1 MVHAQ
6 ALTPDITFDPNNTE
20 ATSFDRGENVSVL
33 GRPRPEY
40 QAGGLHLG
48 GFMVYPKVT
57 ASLAYDDNIYALQSG
72 AVGDE
77 IFTVAPE
84 VDFQSTWSRNSLAGY
99 IRAAQNEYFHYTSED
114 TTEYGAGLSGKYE
127 FGNASSGEANLT
139 GSVDWGH
146 YALPRSAEN
155 TGSQLSKNPIM
166 YDYTALDSQLSDT
179 FNRLRVSGRVDY
191 QLYDYFNGETP
202 GGDLVFEQGLN
213 HADTTFTGKAEYA
226 VSPNTAL
233 FLSTAYNL
241 KNYQLSPPA
250 VAYNSNSQGYNIAGG
265 VNFDITHLIR
275 GEIQL
280 GYLHQQYV
288 SPLFPDIGGLSAKAQ
303 VQWFPTQLTTV
314 TATALRGVG
323 DSGIIGSAGFLN
335 TTGGI
340 QVDHELLRNV
350 ILTVNGTGTQNQYFG
365 ISRTDDIWTA
375 GASASW
381 LLTRWFGLTLGY
393 TFADQHSSGVERGP
407 TFTDNRVVL
416 SAVFQR

>member
-40 QAGGLHLG
+40 QAEGLHLG

-127 FGNASSGEANLT
+127 FGNASSGEATLT

-202 GGDLVFEQGLN
+202 GGDLVFEQNLN

-233 FLSTAYNL
+233 FLAAAYNL

-275 GEIQL
+275 GELQL

-288 SPLFPDIGGLSAKAQ
+288 
-303 VQWFPTQLTTV
+303 
-314 TATALRGVG
+314 R
-323 DSGIIGSAGFLN
+323 
-335 TTGGI
+335 
-340 QVDHELLRNV
+340 
-350 ILTVNGTGTQNQYFG
+350 YY
-365 ISRTDDIWTA
+365 
-375 GASASW
+375 GAS
-381 LLTRWFGLTLGY
+381 GG
-393 TFADQHSSGVERGP
+393 SSSCRY
-407 TFTDNRVVL
+407 
-416 SAVFQR
+416 

>member
-1 MVHAQ
+1 M
-6 ALTPDITFDPNNTE
+6 
-20 ATSFDRGENVSVL
+20 
-33 GRPRPEY
+33 
-40 QAGGLHLG
+40 
-48 GFMVYPKVT
+48 
-57 ASLAYDDNIYALQSG
+57 
-72 AVGDE
+72 
-77 IFTVAPE
+77 
-84 VDFQSTWSRNSLAGY
+84 
-99 IRAAQNEYFHYTSED
+99 
-114 TTEYGAGLSGKYE
+114 
-127 FGNASSGEANLT
+127 
-139 GSVDWGH
+139 
-146 YALPRSAEN
+146 
-155 TGSQLSKNPIM
+155 
-166 YDYTALDSQLSDT
+166 
-179 FNRLRVSGRVDY
+179 
-191 QLYDYFNGETP
+191 
-202 GGDLVFEQGLN
+202 FEQNLN

-233 FLSTAYNL
+233 FLAAAYNL
-241 KNYQLSPPA
+241 KNYQLSPPT

-275 GEIQL
+275 GELQL

-340 QVDHELLRNV
+340 QVDHELLRNL

-365 ISRTDDIWTA
+365 ISRTDDIWTT

-393 TFADQHSSGVERGP
+393 TFADQHSSGAERGP
-407 TFTDNRVVL
+407 TFNDNRFVL